1 MTPALRAPWQIGD
14 TEEADV
20 GESVTYIS
28 GEGTGQG
35 YLAVPDPGRSRAP
48 SVIVIQEDWGC
59 DAHSRSVAD
68 RFAASGMTALQPDLY
83 RGLRPATDQAG
94 RLLMGLAMSAAA
106 AEIGAA
112 VRYLAG
118 RPGGGPVAVVGFRMG
133 GSLALWSAAQVEEID
148 TAVAFYPEL
157 PWERMSSKW
166 AGYRGFRAV
175 VHAADAGLAGPGVG
189 LAGEAV
195 EAAGGEWIRYDYP
208 GTRDGFFNDDR
219 PAGYQRDA
227 AALSWARTLEALRL
241 AGRTG

>member
-1 MTPALRAPWQIGD
+1 M
-14 TEEADV
+14 
-20 GESVTYIS
+20 GESVTYVS

-35 YLAVPDPGRSRAP
+35 YLAVPDPVRSTAP
-48 SVIVIQEDWGC
+48 AVIVIQEDWGS

-68 RFAASGMTALQPDLY
+68 RFAASGLTALQPDLY
-83 RGLRPATDQAG
+83 RGLRPGGPEQA
-94 RLLMGLAMSAAA
+94 RKLLMGLAMDAAA

-112 VRYLAG
+112 ARYLAG
-118 RPGGGPVAVVGFRMG
+118 RPDGGPVAVVGFRMG
-133 GSLALWSAAQVEEID
+133 GSLALWSAAQVEEIG

-166 AGYRGFRAV
+166 NGYRGSRAV